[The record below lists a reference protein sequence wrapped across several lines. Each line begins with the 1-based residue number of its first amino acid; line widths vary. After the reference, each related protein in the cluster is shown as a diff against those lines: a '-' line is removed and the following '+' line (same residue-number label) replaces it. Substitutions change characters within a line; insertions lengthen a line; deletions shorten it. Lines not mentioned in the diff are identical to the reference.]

1 MLGMAIQKGEKVHLI
16 GACPKEGYEKSAEQ
30 LLKNCDKF
38 IAREGFEIVDLP
50 QKSFT
55 QMEEYQSFFEEQ
67 GYSCEPYVEMD
78 KWLKDYVM
86 PQLPV
91 PEGVIF
97 DYYKGSLAELREAV
111 FKVEEDWVQYFNEG
125 DCFYCGFQD
134 GKIVSLCIL
143 GFDDDW
149 VISDSSIRVGSVGCV
164 GTVPE
169 YRERGI
175 GLAMVAHAT
184 QILKEAGC
192 DKSFIHYTALD
203 KWYGRLGYETCM
215 AFMLGEK

>member
-1 MLGMAIQKGEKVHLI
+1 MLGFAIQKGEKVHVI
-16 GACPKEGYEKSAEQ
+16 GACPKDGYEKSAVQ
-30 LLKNCDKF
+30 LLQNCDRF
-38 IAREGFEIVDLP
+38 IAREGFVKVDFP
-50 QKSFT
+50 EEGFT
-55 QMEEYQSFFEEQ
+55 QMEEYQAEFEKQ
-67 GYSCEPYVEMD
+67 GYTFEPNVEMD
-78 KWLKDYVM
+78 MCLKDYTM
-86 PQLPV
+86 PQMPV
-91 PEGVIF
+91 PEGVTF

-111 FKVEEDWVQYFNEG
+111 AKVEENWVQFFNEG
-125 DCFYCGFQD
+125 DCFYCGFLD

-149 VISDSSIRVGSVGCV
+149 VISDSSMRVGSVGCV

-169 YRERGI
+169 YRKKGI

-215 AFMLGEK
+215 AFALGEK

>member
-1 MLGMAIQKGEKVHLI
+1 MWGYAIQKGEKVHVI

-30 LLKNCDKF
+30 LLKNCDRF
-38 IAREGFEIVDLP
+38 VAREGFTKVDLSE
-50 QKSFT
+50 KGFT
-55 QMEEYQSFFEEQ
+55 QMEEYQAYFEKQ
-67 GYSCEPYVEMD
+67 GYTFAPYVEMD
-78 KWLKDYVM
+78 MWLKGYEM
-86 PQLPV
+86 PGMPV
-91 PEGVIF
+91 PEGVTF
-97 DYYKGSLAELREAV
+97 DYYKGRLSDLHEAV

-125 DCFYCGFQD
+125 DCVYCGFLN
-134 GKIVSLCIL
+134 GKIVSVCIL

-149 VISDSSIRVGSVGCV
+149 VISDSSMRVGSVGCV

-169 YRERGI
+169 YRKQGI

-192 DKSFIHYTALD
+192 DKSFIHYTSFD

-215 AFMLGEK
+215 AFALGEK

>member
-1 MLGMAIQKGEKVHLI
+1 MLGFAIQKGEKIHVI

-30 LLKNCDKF
+30 LLQNCDRF
-38 IAREGFEIVDLP
+38 IVREGFEKVDLLE
-50 QKSFT
+50 KGFT

-67 GYSCEPYVEMD
+67 GYTFEPYVEMD
-78 KWLKDYVM
+78 MWLKDYTM
-86 PQLPV
+86 PQMPM
-91 PEGVIF
+91 PDGVTF
-97 DYYKGSLAELREAV
+97 DYYKGSLADLREAV
-111 FKVEEDWVQYFNEG
+111 AKVEENWVQYFNEG

-149 VISDSSIRVGSVGCV
+149 VISDRSMRVGSVGCV

-169 YRERGI
+169 YREKGI

-215 AFMLGEK
+215 AFALGEK

>member
-1 MLGMAIQKGEKVHLI
+1 MLGMAIHKGEKVHLI

-67 GYSCEPYVEMD
+67 GYSFEPYVEMD
-78 KWLKDYVM
+78 MWL
-86 PQLPV
+86 
-91 PEGVIF
+91 
-97 DYYKGSLAELREAV
+97 KGSLAELREAV

-125 DCFYCGFQD
+125 DCFYCGFLD

>member
-1 MLGMAIQKGEKVHLI
+1 MLGFAIQKGEKVHVI

-30 LLKNCDKF
+30 LLQNCDRF
-38 IAREGFEIVDLP
+38 VAREGFTKVDLP
-50 QKSFT
+50 EKDFT
-55 QMEEYQSFFEEQ
+55 RMEEYQAYFEKQ
-67 GYSCEPYVEMD
+67 GYTFEPYVEMD
-78 KWLKDYVM
+78 MWLKDYTM
-86 PQLPV
+86 PQMPV
-91 PEGVIF
+91 PEGVTF
-97 DYYKGSLAELREAV
+97 DYYKGSLEELHKAV
-111 FKVEEDWVQYFNEG
+111 FKVEEDWVQFFNEG
-125 DCFYCGFQD
+125 DCFYCGFLD

-149 VISDSSIRVGSVGCV
+149 VISDSSMRVGSVGCV

-169 YRERGI
+169 YRKQGI

-192 DKSFIHYTALD
+192 DKSFIHYTSFD

-215 AFMLGEK
+215 AFALGEK